1 MAAET
6 AGTKAGTEKFRPHGV
21 QNDWLNQ
28 AKGKSVDVTLN
39 SGQVLNGRLV
49 EYDIYC
55 IAVDESG
62 QEGVTLTYK
71 HSIAFIRLI
80 KK

>member
-6 AGTKAGTEKFRPHGV
+6 AGTKAASEKVRPHGV

-28 AKGKSVDVTLN
+28 GKGKLVDVTLN
-39 SGQVLNGRLV
+39 SVQVLNGRLV
-49 EYDIYC
+49 GYDIYC

-62 QEGVTLTYK
+62 QEGVTLIYK
-71 HSIAFIRLI
+71 HSIVFARFSR
-80 KK
+80 